1 MKNVLDIK
9 NLNKKYL
16 NSVVLNNLNLTLK
29 ENTIVGILG
38 PNGSGKTTLL
48 KIIAGLAKESSGE
61 VLINGLKP
69 STKTKNMVSYLSD
82 KNFIDNSLKVYQAL
96 NLYNDFFDF
105 DMNKAVR
112 LLDEMKINIKS
123 EIASLSKGMKEKV
136 FLILTLSRNAKIFI
150 LDEPIAGV
158 DIITR
163 DQILNIIIENVL
175 ENSTM
180 LITTHLIKDIERIFD
195 EVAFLKDGKID
206 KVYKVDELRENSGL
220 TIEELYKEI
229 FKEGD
234 NNA

>member
-158 DIITR
+158 DVITR

>member
-1 MKNVLDIK
+1 MKNVLEIK
-9 NLNKKYL
+9 NLNKKYF
-16 NSVVLNNLNLTLK
+16 NSIVLNNLNLTLK

-69 STKTKNMVSYLSD
+69 STKTKSMVSYLSD

-105 DMNKAVR
+105 DMNKAVK

-158 DIITR
+158 DVITR

-206 KVYKVDELRENSGL
+206 EVYKVDELRENSGL